1 MKTAERILERQE
13 KQNTRPILIACLGDS
28 VTHGVFEL
36 EWYNDPD
43 GALKFKCFCRPWLCY
58 PMLLQ
63 RELQEKYPF
72 AAVTVYNAGVNG
84 DGTVGALA
92 RLERDVL
99 SRQPD
104 LVTVNLGLNDCNRG
118 MEHIGE
124 YAKNMGEIFDKIF
137 ASGSEV
143 MLVTPNHMC
152 AYHAKNLPD
161 TEQLRAFTKGFIQK
175 QVDGVL
181 DAYVEAARNEA
192 KKRNIPVAD
201 TYQLWDE
208 MKNNGIDTTA
218 LLANGINHPYPEQH
232 ELFRNVIMQTLFDK

>member
-1 MKTAERILERQE
+1 MKTAERIKERQE

-43 GALKFKCFCRPWLCY
+43 GKLKFNCFCRPWLGY
-58 PMLLQ
+58 TALLQ

-99 SRQPD
+99 SRNPD

-118 MEHIGE
+118 IKHVGE
-124 YAKNMGEIFDKIF
+124 YAQNMGMIFDKIL
-137 ASGSEV
+137 ASGAEV

-161 TEQLRAFTKGFIQK
+161 TEQLRAFTKGFIEK
-175 QVDGVL
+175 QVSGTL
-181 DAYVEAARNEA
+181 DTYVEAARNEA
-192 KKRNIPVAD
+192 RKRNIPIAD
-201 TYQLWDE
+201 TYALWDE
-208 MKNNGIDTTA
+208 MKAKGIDTTA
-218 LLANGINHPYPEQH
+218 LLANGINHPYSEQH
-232 ELFRNVIMQTLFDK
+232 ELFKKVIMDKLFE